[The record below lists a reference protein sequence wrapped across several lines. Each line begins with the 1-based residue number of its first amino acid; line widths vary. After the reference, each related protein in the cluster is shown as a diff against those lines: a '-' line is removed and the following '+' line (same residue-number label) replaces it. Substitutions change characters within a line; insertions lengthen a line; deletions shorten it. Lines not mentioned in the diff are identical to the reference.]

1 MKSIIDPPSPPP
13 YPDSSRTRNAV
24 SAQLLQLPSCS
35 QRCTARTARALAGK
49 YTICCCTQAVQGQG
63 RLSDPAR
70 WVAASLRIL
79 SAVGR
84 SSVRRACSASA
95 SQCMC
100 DTAAEPPGPPD
111 KPSQA
116 KARNLRW
123 LARREHRSRQTQQSV
138 RVRERGVR
146 HAPRES
152 APACPAPRAHFRRSR
167 YGRPSRR

>member
-1 MKSIIDPPSPPP
+1 MQGKTRLDSSVAYSNNQKKKMEQGKARGKKKDHPQANKECMKSIIDPPSPPP

-70 WVAASLRIL
+70 WVAASLRRL

-84 SSVRRACSASA
+84 SSVQRACLPVPASVCA
-95 SQCMC
+95 
-100 DTAAEPPGPPD
+100 T
-111 KPSQA
+111 
-116 KARNLRW
+116 LR
-123 LARREHRSRQTQQSV
+123 LSHPVRPINPLRRKQETYV
-138 RVRERGVR
+138 G
-146 HAPRES
+146 
-152 APACPAPRAHFRRSR
+152 
-167 YGRPSRR
+167 